1 MRNRVTMVP
10 IARIRIVNPRPP
22 DKGRLEAVVQEIRNL
37 GLRKPIE
44 LSRRPA
50 AEGEE
55 TGYDLVCGQARIEAF
70 IALGHK
76 EIPAV
81 IIYEG

>member
-1 MRNRVTMVP
+1 MRDRVTMVP
-10 IARIRIVNPRPP
+10 IARIRIMNPRPQ
-22 DKGRLEAVVQEIRNL
+22 DKARLEAVAQEIRNL
-37 GLRKPIE
+37 GLKKPIE

-55 TGYDLVCGQARIEAF
+55 PRYDLVCGQARIEAF

-76 EIPAV
+76 EIPAI

>member
-1 MRNRVTMVP
+1 MKHGVTMVP
-10 IARIRIVNPRPP
+10 IARIRIMNPRPR
-22 DKGRLEAVVQEIRNL
+22 DKGRLEALVQEIRTL
-37 GLRKPIE
+37 GLKKPIE

-55 TGYDLVCGQARIEAF
+55 PRYDLVCGQARIEAF
-70 IALGHK
+70 IALGHE
-76 EIPAV
+76 EIPAL